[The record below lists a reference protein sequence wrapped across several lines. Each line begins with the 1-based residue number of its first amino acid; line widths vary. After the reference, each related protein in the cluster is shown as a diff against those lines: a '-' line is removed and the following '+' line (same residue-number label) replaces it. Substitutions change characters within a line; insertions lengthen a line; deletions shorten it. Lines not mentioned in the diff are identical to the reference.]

1 MSIQR
6 FESEDIETFTIQTAP
21 STTFASSSTGLTG
34 ALYVYP
40 RRSETIKE
48 LHVNWSTV
56 AGVPTG
62 AFAEINDIGDLLSLA
77 RAATTPAALTA
88 NMAQYLNMV
97 GQQPQ
102 SIRNLQKQ
110 EIIRFNTGFNLD
122 RDMTRKFVI
131 TNLLM
136 PYYNKFGTSYDF
148 AYTNYNSL
156 NFLTASGLPT
166 DTALL
171 YPASSSA
178 AAIGSIISSQYI
190 PSGAF
195 SFDFWIN
202 PRYTTDTPTSEFKAG
217 TIMHVSGTYAVSLL
231 TGSSK
236 DSNGYADKYRLLVQL
251 SNSADI
257 PPSLIDPALPTGL
270 TFLSDDNCFNKNQ
283 WHHVTVRWGTSAYN
297 FGSGSFVVDGTERGT
312 FYIPSASIAPRSRTS
327 VDMPNMLT
335 IGNYFKKVAT
345 YSADLFFTT
354 LAQTRYGVPVNGLS
368 FSTSKLVD
376 KPNSYSLEHP
386 LNAEVNELKIYSK
399 YLSDSEIAS
408 RSLTGADLSTNLLF
422 YLPPFFTRESAYRT
436 VTASLGGTDYLG
448 GVLAHPFENIN
459 GTTTEPFN
467 TFLSFDTGGHL
478 INLENYTRDFAT
490 GNYPRLFNLDA
501 TVIRNNTAQL
511 SANDFLYATGS
522 NKKASL
528 TVLPCDNGYFTPNYY
543 SLLSSLSGASFT
555 NDNGNTS
562 YNLVSLRNMYST
574 EEVYNIV
581 SDTTGSSL
589 LNIGADGTIINAL
602 CGLNATKSIGELDQ
616 QRVPSIL
623 QQTRENGSLQVT
635 MFDISNLFYGN
646 KIKPNSFTITD
657 NDLSNSGG
665 KVGITL
671 KDDGYG
677 CLYRADSVN
686 GSLAVNNSVGNIFYD
701 NGLVLIKN
709 PSLYF
714 FGKNGFSCTFEGDR
728 NIHVLKMDLYA
739 NPLELVSSS
748 NPSWSPSLEA
758 SDLLNDYD
766 KRYVYI
772 TDLYIHDDNLNVL
785 AKTKLASPVLKRTG
799 EKLVFHVKI
808 DF

>member
-6 FESEDIETFTIQTAP
+6 FDSEDIETFTIQTAP

-34 ALYVYP
+34 AVYVYP
-40 RRSETIKE
+40 RRSESIKD
-48 LHVNWSTV
+48 LHVNWNSVSGT
-56 AGVPTG
+56 PTG

-77 RAATTPAALTA
+77 KTAGTSALNA
-88 NMAQYLNMV
+88 NMSQYLNIV
-97 GQQPQ
+97 GQQPH

-122 RDMTRKFVI
+122 RDMTRKFVT

-136 PYYNKFGTSYDF
+136 PYYNKFGTNYDF

-178 AAIGSIISSQYI
+178 TAIGSIIRSAYI

-202 PRYTTDTPTSEFKAG
+202 PRYTTDTSTSEFKAG
-217 TIMHVSGTYAVSLL
+217 TIMHMSGTYAVSLL

-236 DSNGYADKYRLLVQL
+236 DSNGYANKYRLLLQL
-251 SNSADI
+251 SSSADVL
-257 PPSLIDPALPTGL
+257 PSLVDPALPTGL
-270 TFLSDDNCFNKNQ
+270 TFLSSDNCFNKNQ

-335 IGNYFKKVAT
+335 VGNYFQKNTT
-345 YSADLFFTT
+345 YSGDLFFTT
-354 LAQTRYGVPVNGLS
+354 LAQTRYGVPVTGSSLDS
-368 FSTSKLVD
+368 SQTVD
-376 KPNSYSLEHP
+376 KPPAYSLAHP

-399 YLSDSEIAS
+399 YLPNSEIES
-408 RSLTGADLSTNLLF
+408 RRLTGADLSTGLLF
-422 YLPPFFTRESAYRT
+422 YLPPFFTSESPYRT

-459 GTTTEPFN
+459 GTTNQPFN

-501 TVIRNNTAQL
+501 TVIRNNTAKL
-511 SANDFLYATGS
+511 SANGFLYATGS

-528 TVLPCDNGYFTPNYY
+528 AVLPCDNGYFTPNYF
-543 SLLSSLSGASFT
+543 SLLSSLSGASFKT
-555 NDNGNTS
+555 DNGDTA
-562 YNLVSLRNMYST
+562 YNLVSLRNMYSI
-574 EEVYNIV
+574 EEVYTIV
-581 SDTTGSSL
+581 SDTTASSL
-589 LNIGADGTIINAL
+589 LNTGADGTIINAL

-635 MFDISNLFYGN
+635 MFDISTLFYGN
-646 KIKPNSFTITD
+646 KIKPTSFTITD
-657 NDLSNSGG
+657 SDLSNSGG

-677 CLYRADSVN
+677 SLYRADSL
-686 GSLAVNNSVGNIFYD
+686 GGTLAVNNSVGNIFYD

-714 FGKNGFSCTFEGDR
+714 FGKNGFSCTFEGER
-728 NIHVLKMDLYA
+728 NVHVLKMDLYA

-748 NPSWSPSLEA
+748 NPSWSTALEA
-758 SDLLNDYD
+758 SDLIGDYD

-772 TDLYIHDDNLNVL
+772 TDLYIHDDNLNII
-785 AKTKLASPVLKRTG
+785 AKSKLASPILKRTG
-799 EKLVFHVKI
+799 DKLVFHVKI

>member
-6 FESEDIETFTIQTAP
+6 FDSEDIETFTIQTAP

-34 ALYVYP
+34 AVYVYP
-40 RRSETIKE
+40 RRSESIKD
-48 LHVNWSTV
+48 LHVNWNSVSGT
-56 AGVPTG
+56 PTG

-77 RAATTPAALTA
+77 KTAGTSALTA
-88 NMAQYLNMV
+88 NMSQYLNIV
-97 GQQPQ
+97 GQQPH

-122 RDMTRKFVI
+122 RDMTRKFVT

-136 PYYNKFGTSYDF
+136 PYYNKFGTNYDF

-171 YPASSSA
+171 YPASSSTT
-178 AAIGSIISSQYI
+178 AIGNIISSAYI

-202 PRYTTDTPTSEFKAG
+202 PRYTTDTSTSEFKAG
-217 TIMHVSGTYAVSLL
+217 TLLHMSGTYAVSLL

-236 DSNGYADKYRLLVQL
+236 DSNGYANKYRLLLQL
-251 SNSADI
+251 SSSADVL
-257 PPSLIDPALPTGL
+257 PSLVDPALPTGL
-270 TFLSDDNCFNKNQ
+270 TFLSNDNCFNKNQ

-312 FYIPSASIAPRSRTS
+312 FHIPSASIAPRSRTS

-335 IGNYFKKVAT
+335 VGNYFQKNTT
-345 YSADLFFTT
+345 YSGDLFFTT
-354 LAQTRYGVPVNGLS
+354 LAQTRYGVPVTGSSLDS
-368 FSTSKLVD
+368 SQTVD
-376 KPNSYSLEHP
+376 EPLTHSLAHP
-386 LNAEVNELKIYSK
+386 LNAEVSELKVYSK
-399 YLSDSEIAS
+399 YLPNSEIEA
-408 RSLTGADLSTNLLF
+408 RRLTGADLSTDLLF
-422 YLPPFFTRESAYRT
+422 YLPPFFTSESPYRT

-448 GVLAHPFENIN
+448 GVLSHPFENIN
-459 GTTTEPFN
+459 GTTTQPFN

-511 SANDFLYATGS
+511 SANEFLYATGS

-528 TVLPCDNGYFTPNYY
+528 AVLPCDNGYFTPNYF
-543 SLLSSLSGASFT
+543 SLLSSLSGASFKT
-555 NDNGNTS
+555 DNGDTA
-562 YNLVSLRNMYST
+562 YNLVSLRNMYSM
-574 EEVYNIV
+574 EEVYTIV
-581 SDTTGSSL
+581 SDTTASSL

-635 MFDISNLFYGN
+635 MFDISTLFYGN
-646 KIKPNSFTITD
+646 KIKPTSFTITD
-657 NDLSNSGG
+657 SDLSNSGG

-677 CLYRADSVN
+677 SLYRADSL
-686 GSLAVNNSVGNIFYD
+686 GGTLAVNNSVGNIFYD

-714 FGKNGFSCTFEGDR
+714 FGKNGFSCTFEGER
-728 NIHVLKMDLYA
+728 NVHVLKMDLYA

-748 NPSWSPSLEA
+748 NPSWSPALQA
-758 SDLLNDYD
+758 SDLMDDYD

-772 TDLYIHDDNLNVL
+772 TDLYIHDNNLNVI
-785 AKTKLASPVLKRTG
+785 AKSKLASPILKRTG